1 MNRMNVKEF
10 AVVLILLSLMISGAG
25 AQAEGETRG
34 GGDPRLVSFTYDADT
49 TYTILAIPGVPTD
62 IQLAPGEKITGFAL
76 GDTIQWVVE
85 ELPGHVFIKP
95 IKPELFTAGTLVTDR
110 RVYQLVFRSTTL
122 QGHWMQKVSWRE
134 PPTSLTTP
142 LVGAMAPESGKGP
155 EVLSPATRHCDY
167 DIEGEADFKPLSVC
181 DDGRFT
187 WIQMSS
193 PQALPALFR
202 VDDKEAV
209 LVNYIIQGNYFMVQ
223 RLMPEILLKL
233 GNAEVRI
240 TRRKS

>member
-1 MNRMNVKEF
+1 MVDYKES
-10 AVVLILLSLMISGAG
+10 AAALLLLSLMISGAG
-25 AQAEGETRG
+25 AQADAVTHGSG
-34 GGDPRLVSFTYDADT
+34 NDPRLVCFTYDAET
-49 TYTILAIPGVPTD
+49 TYTVLAIPGVPTD

-85 ELPGHVFIKP
+85 ELPGHIFIKP

-122 QGHWMQKVSWRE
+122 QGHWMQKVSWRDA
-134 PPTSLTTP
+134 PPPVVASP
-142 LVGAMAPESGKGP
+142 NPSADSAKGA
-155 EVLSPATRHCDY
+155 EVLSPTTRHCDY
-167 DIEGEADFKPLSVC
+167 DIEGEGDFRPLSVC

-193 PQALPALFR
+193 PQALPALFM

-223 RLMPEILLKL
+223 RLMSEILLKL

-240 TRRKS
+240 TRRKPS

>member
-1 MNRMNVKEF
+1 MNRMTFKEY
-10 AVVLILLSLMISGAG
+10 AVLLLLLSLMISGSG
-25 AQAEGETRG
+25 ARADAVTHSS
-34 GGDPRLVSFTYDADT
+34 DPRLVCFTYDAET

-85 ELPGHVFIKP
+85 ELPGHLFIKP

-134 PPTSLTTP
+134 ASTPQTTAP
-142 LVGAMAPESGKGP
+142 VGAVGAESGKGP
-155 EVLSPATRHCDY
+155 DVLPPATRHCDY
-167 DIEGEADFKPLSVC
+167 DIEGEADFRPLSVC